1 MPGPTAWI
9 PQAPGEAV
17 AGGHMGPAC
26 SALSYSVVEAALGM
40 VEVAKASGTGIGATS
55 EIHGHVHAVGEALM
69 CDSQD

>member
-1 MPGPTAWI
+1 
-9 PQAPGEAV
+9 
-17 AGGHMGPAC
+17 MGPAC